1 MGGFKRFCLILF
13 VLLGGAGLAALVLPW
28 FGPWTREAT
37 ALLAIDW
44 YYYTTEALAGVLALG
59 LLVILFRAILA
70 PPKRDSIVVNT
81 HDGGKITVSR
91 AAIAAQAAH
100 IVEATGACTASKVD
114 VRLRRDAVDVFVRV
128 TPAFSIDAIA
138 AGEVLHNQLTQD
150 LAMLVG
156 DKLNQVSLEFAEPD
170 RVSDFDQMEI
180 EYDDEPAS
188 SADDTATTSGPA
200 SDITVTVTPGD
211 AANTASA
218 TPAQER
224 EE

>member
-37 ALLAIDW
+37 ALLLIDW

-81 HDGGKITVSR
+81 HDGGKVTVAR
-91 AAIAAQAAH
+91 PAIAAQAAH
-100 IVEATGACTASKVD
+100 IVESTGACTASKVD
-114 VRLRRDAVDVFVRV
+114 VKIHRDSVDVFVRV
-128 TPAFSIDAIA
+128 TPAYSLDVLA

-156 DKLNQVSLEFAEPD
+156 DKLNVVSLEFAEPD
-170 RVSDFDQMEI
+170 RVSDFDQVAI
-180 EYDDEPAS
+180 EYDDEPAQS
-188 SADDTATTSGPA
+188 DEPAATSAP

-218 TPAQER
+218 SPAQDR